1 MNKDFIDYYKFFGLD
16 DTAEISEIKSSYK
29 KMVVRYHPDRAKDEK
44 SAEIFKK
51 ALKGYA
57 ILRNAKLRAEYD
69 IQYAENENMSVKSRF
84 RYGIKKIVE
93 KRDKIFKSAALLFD
107 NIRNY
112 DKRRKIAFNNN
123 DYNLSDDIVNMSV
136 DDLSMRLLI
145 SDNEYARG
153 YAAIALGIKRDRKG
167 YGTLVNS
174 LKDESLF
181 VRKKVVWALGEI
193 GMKKILPVLCDMYEK
208 SGVQLKI
215 EILKAVITISG
226 AKGSYFK
233 KIVNN
238 ALEQNDADL
247 RENAVKLLA
256 TVDKKVTFNLIND
269 IMGGGS
275 VESQNI
281 LQVSLP

>member
-1 MNKDFIDYYKFFGLD
+1 MNRDFIDYYKFFGLD
-16 DTAEISEIKSSYK
+16 DAATISEIKASYK
-29 KMVVRYHPDRAKDEK
+29 KMIVKYHPDRAKDDK
-44 SAEIFKK
+44 SSEIFKK

-57 ILRNAKLRAEYD
+57 ILRNTKSRAEYD
-69 IQYAENENMSVKSRF
+69 KQYAENENISVKSRF
-84 RYGIKKIVE
+84 KYGIKKIVE
-93 KRDKIFKSAALLFD
+93 KRDKIFKSVSLLFD

-112 DKRRKIAFNNN
+112 DKKRKIALNNN

-136 DDLSMRLLI
+136 DDLAMRLLI

-167 YGTLVNS
+167 YATLVNS

-193 GMKKILPVLCDMYEK
+193 GMKKILPVLCDMFEK

-215 EILKAVITISG
+215 EILKAVFTISDG
-226 AKGSYFK
+226 KGSYFK
-233 KIVNN
+233 KIVNGS
-238 ALEQNDADL
+238 LEQNNEEL
-247 RENAVKLLA
+247 RGNALKLLSA
-256 TVDKKVTFNLIND
+256 VDKKVTFNLING
-269 IMGGGS
+269 IMGDCS

-281 LQVSLP
+281 LQVSIP